1 MTVEAKLTFLSF
13 AVSWRQISIVCK
25 IAATYRHTYS
35 FWISLYKCF
44 FDLNINVTA
53 PRSKY
58 KPTWVFSLFRTIIL
72 LCVFDYQQRPFWR
85 LFHGYRKQKQS
96 KIWICITANVKLGS
110 GRRRSWLEKLNI
122 SGNAKT
128 LHKLNLR
135 EFLFT
140 LERIFKVIEQE
151 RIFKVIMQKK

>member
-1 MTVEAKLTFLSF
+1 MTVGENWYFCLLMSVYARYHWDIPPD
-13 AVSWRQISIVCK
+13 VIVWE
-25 IAATYRHTYS
+25 IS
-35 FWISLYKCF
+35 FWISTYKCF

-58 KPTWVFSLFRTIIL
+58 KPTWVFSRFRMIIS
-72 LCVFDYQQRPFWR
+72 LCFFYYQQRPFWR

-128 LHKLNLR
+128 LHKLNLQ

-140 LERIFKVIEQE
+140 LERIFKVLEMIS
-151 RIFKVIMQKK
+151 K